1 MTNENI
7 SPVATGILQGL
18 NEALAYANG
27 QPLKGTRVST
37 VDKINPSEIRKK
49 LNMSQNQFARAF
61 CIPVG
66 TLRNWEQGRR
76 QIDRTSAAYLRTISQ
91 FPQEVQSAQNTI

>member
-18 NEALAYANG
+18 DETLAYVEGNPPQG
-27 QPLKGTRVST
+27 VKVST
-37 VDKINPSEIRKK
+37 IDRINPSEIRKK

-76 QIDRTSAAYLRTISQ
+76 QIDCTSAAYLRTISQ
-91 FPQEVQSAQNTI
+91 FPQEVQMAQRIN